1 MSIVYFGVL
10 ISVAALG
17 YLAENN
23 PKCRIK
29 KNGRIIIGPDTGA
42 AILLTIILILVS
54 GLRYRVGT
62 DYFSYYNRRVPEWED
77 VLHSILHFKEGG
89 FSLLVKLSR
98 IIYDHGQTL
107 IFISA
112 AITIGLSCW
121 TIFQYHTIFLFSIMI
136 YVLAGGWQEGFN
148 GIRQC
153 MAAAIIFAGHRLI
166 LEKKIWQYCVVLL
179 VASTIHAT
187 SVVMIIPVLLFN
199 RKADLKQIAFLTIAA
214 VIARFSYR
222 IIFSLIESYKEKALN
237 TTSGYLANTVNI
249 FRILVNFIPVIVY
262 IVFCR
267 KDNHTKEQTFYIN
280 VLFFNAFS
288 MLAGMGSAY
297 FGRIGIYTGAAV
309 TIGYGHLLQLIEEE
323 RTRRAIAFFVLGM
336 YLFFWIYSLDDI
348 RNYRWIFNQS

>member
-1 MSIVYFGVL
+1 MSIVYPIVL
-10 ISVAALG
+10 ISVATFG

-29 KNGRIIIGPDTGA
+29 KNGKIIIGPDPGA
-42 AILLTIILILVS
+42 AILLTIVLILVS

-62 DYFSYYNRRVPEWED
+62 DYFSYYYRRVPEWKG
-77 VLHSILHFKEGG
+77 VLYNLLHFKEGG

-98 IIYDHGQTL
+98 IIYDHSQTL

-112 AITIGLSCW
+112 AITIGLFCW
-121 TIFQYHTIFLFSIMI
+121 TIYHYNSMFLLSIML
-136 YVLAGGWQEGFN
+136 YVLAGEWQEGFN

-153 MAAAIIFAGHRLI
+153 MAAAIVFAGHRLI
-166 LEKKIWQYCVVLL
+166 LEKKIWQYCVVLF

-187 SVVMIIPVLLFN
+187 AVVMIIPVFLFN
-199 RKADLKQIAFLTIAA
+199 RKADLKQIAFLTISA
-214 VIARFSYR
+214 VIARFSYG

-237 TTSGYLANTVNI
+237 TASGYLTNTVSI

-267 KDNHTKEQTFYIN
+267 KDNHTKEQNFYIN
-280 VLFFNAFS
+280 ALFFNAFS

-309 TIGYGHLLQLIEEE
+309 TIGYGHLIRLIDEEK
-323 RTRRAIAFFVLGM
+323 TRNIVAFFIVGM
-336 YLFFWIYSLDDI
+336 YLVFWIYSLSDI
-348 RNYRWIFNQS
+348 RNYLWIFNQ